1 MGKSLKKFSAYKNYF
16 LKILIILLL
25 FAFFYRIIYPS
36 VIWSKSLF
44 FVINV
49 ISEGIFSI
57 HFDKIYFCYFTLATG
72 LICCFLSQIL
82 FSVLKFAYSR
92 LKGYRRKY
100 LW

>member
-57 HFDKIYFCYFTLATG
+57 HFDKIYFCYFTLSTG

-100 LW
+100 L